1 MNNKIK
7 EKVEQL
13 YTTNEYGYRYQDPE
27 VRPDKEL
34 VEYFA
39 ENYGIRTD
47 VHRSCLNCQIR
58 QIAKY
63 ESSSTKKEG
72 FKVKCSGIPRGLPK
86 GSSKK
91 IRELVANS
99 DIDEER
105 ATKILLSTIDPVSWA
120 ELMFGFDDD
129 DPNWH
134 LRSYQK
140 EQLRCSALRN
150 VCREGRRSGKTFIY
164 ALKLVYLLFNM
175 QVKKGRDA
183 SGNEIVTGPE
193 ILIITPYQSQLN
205 TIFEEMERLIKRNTE
220 LSAAVTTG
228 GSDSLYV
235 KTPFF
240 RMNVSNGGKVKGYVS
255 GMGNKSDGS
264 GGGTIR
270 GASADIIYLDEM
282 DMIPEEILDKVVQP
296 VLLTKPEVYLFA
308 TSTPIGKR
316 AKFYQWCVERADF
329 KEDYYPSTVLPHWDQ
344 VKDELEAESTKEG
357 FAAEYMAEFIE
368 GSFGVFRPSWVQQ
381 ARWDYNYTDTLDPSE
396 LRKMGI
402 PDRANMMI
410 CMGIDWNKNA
420 GTEFF
425 VSGYS
430 ASAGRW
436 IALDAVNIEAS
447 EYSAQRWMQEVVRMN
462 YKWKPNWIYADE
474 GYGHTIIEDL
484 YLYAHKLKNKSRR
497 TPIEEEAVYLL
508 DRLVAFNFSKSV
520 ELRDPVTGK
529 QIKKAGKA
537 YLVETAVRIM
547 EDGKFSFPH
556 EDEVLTKQMLNY
568 IVVKRNAATN
578 KPVYGMD
585 NDRIGDHRLDA
596 WMLSLA
602 GLSLEGSIYA
612 GRNLPMSTPG
622 FVFRESQSSDPY
634 TSPDD
639 EARSL
644 IQEANQRGVPGALS
658 VLKIVRGQNLEE
670 DKFIKQKYA
679 AQNPTTT
686 RRRRGD
692 IGRREEGYSYES
704 VFEGLAKHSTSGQ
717 GYDRDLEMFNQ
728 KPSRP
733 HKTRSNR
740 RRGKKSRGWK

>member
-1 MNNKIK
+1 MNKQLQ
-7 EKVEQL
+7 EKVELL
-13 YTTNEYGYRYQDPE
+13 YKTNEYGYKYQDPE
-27 VRPDKEL
+27 AVADPEL

-39 ENYGIRTD
+39 QNHGIKTD
-47 VHRSCLNCQIR
+47 VHRSCINCQIR
-58 QIAKY
+58 QVVKY
-63 ESSSTKKEG
+63 SMDRPTG
-72 FKVKCSGIPRGLPK
+72 QDFNVRCSGIPRGLPK
-86 GSSKK
+86 GSGKK
-91 IRELVANS
+91 VREIAASS

-105 ATKILLSTIDPVSWA
+105 AKRILLATIDPVAWA

-134 LRSYQK
+134 LRPYQK
-140 EQLRCSALRN
+140 EQLRCSSLRN

-164 ALKLVYLLFNM
+164 ALKLVYMAFNM
-175 QVKKGRDA
+175 QVRKGRDS
-183 SGNEIVTGPE
+183 SGKEIITGPE
-193 ILIITPYQSQLN
+193 VLIITPYQSQLN
-205 TIFEEMERLIKRNTE
+205 TIFEEMERLIKRNGE
-220 LSAAVTTG
+220 LSNAVTTG

-240 RMNVSNGGKVKGYVS
+240 RMNLSNGTKIKGYVS

-316 AKFYQWCVERADF
+316 AKFYQWCRERSDF
-329 KEDYYPSTVLPHWDQ
+329 KEDYYPSTVLPHWDT
-344 VKDELEAESTKEG
+344 VKKELEDESTKEG
-357 FAAEYMAEFIE
+357 FAAEYMADFIE
-368 GSFGVFRPSWVQQ
+368 GAFGVFRPSWVQS
-381 ARWDYNYTDTLDPSE
+381 ARWDYSYDDTQNQQKLYE
-396 LRKMGI
+396 IGI
-402 PDRANMMI
+402 KDKANMMI
-410 CMGIDWNKNA
+410 CIGIDWNKNA

-430 ASAGRW
+430 ASSGRW
-436 IALDAVNIEAS
+436 YALDAVNIEAS
-447 EYSAQRWMQEVVRMN
+447 EYSAQRWMHEVIRMN

-484 YLYAHKLKNKSRR
+484 YLYAHKLKNKRRR
-497 TPIEEEAVYLL
+497 TPMDDEAVHLL

-520 ELRDPVTGK
+520 ELIDPITGK
-529 QIKKAGKA
+529 EIKKAGKA
-537 YLVETAVRIM
+537 YLVENAVRIM
-547 EDGKFSFPH
+547 ENGLFSFPY
-556 EDEVLTKQMLNY
+556 EDEVLAKQLLNY
-568 IVVKRNAATN
+568 IIVRRSAATN

-602 GLSLEGSIYA
+602 GLSLEGSVYA
-612 GRNLPMSTPG
+612 GRNLPVSMPG
-622 FVFRESQSSDPY
+622 FVSRSESQVSDY
-634 TSPDD
+634 VSPDD
-639 EARSL
+639 EASAIL
-644 IQEANQRGVPGALS
+644 SEARQRGIPGALN
-658 VLKIVRGQNLEE
+658 VLKIVRGQSLDE
-670 DKFIKQKYA
+670 DRLIKEKLA
-679 AQNPTTT
+679 AQNPQPQ

-692 IGRREEGYSYES
+692 IGQKEEGYQYES

-728 KPSRP
+728 KPSQP
-733 HKTRSNR
+733 HRTRGR
-740 RRGKKSRGWK
+740 RRRTKKSRGWK